1 MYKIFKYSPI
11 IIGGIIG
18 LIMAIYDIPLSID
31 NIVSIFLL
39 ASVFFFIVYTF
50 FILYIRYKIKLFLSN
65 KAINLDKLETI
76 ISNFPSNQLKCY
88 FIIDLSV
95 GYSIKKDFQKALEL
109 LDRLDINK
117 QNKKTKVLYYNNKA
131 YFLYKLGKKEEAKE
145 IIEKNKELFD
155 RYLTDVTIASI
166 LQDTIE
172 KINNDK

>member
-39 ASVFFFIVYTF
+39 ASVFFLIVYTF
-50 FILYIRYKIKLFLSN
+50 FFLYIKYKIKLFLSN
-65 KAINLDKLETI
+65 KEVNLKKLEKMI
-76 ISNFPSNQLKCY
+76 NNFPSNQLKCY
-88 FIIDLSV
+88 FMVNLSL
-95 GYSIKKDFQKALEL
+95 GYSIKKDYKKALEL
-109 LDRLDINK
+109 LDKIDISK
-117 QNKKTKVLYYNNKA
+117 QNNKMKVTYYNNMA
-131 YFLYKLGKKEEAKE
+131 LFLYNLGEKEKAKI

-155 RYLTDVTIASI
+155 RYLTDINLASI

-172 KINNDK
+172 KINANK